1 MEYLE
6 IQDVSQYQKFL
17 AQGTFDSDMDIKGP
31 DGVIYPNFTFAGKK
45 LPFPASYNTTLDVT
59 TYGADGT
66 DILDDA
72 AAINSALTYAVTL
85 TGQSVLVRIPA
96 GTYYLD
102 DTVNIGRSNITL
114 Q

>member
-6 IQDVSQYQKFL
+6 IQDTSQYQKFL

-45 LPFPASYNTTLDVT
+45 LPFPVHRTNTTLDVT

-66 DILDDA
+66 DLLDDA
-72 AAINSALTYAVTL
+72 VAINSALTFAATL
-85 TGQSVLVRIPA
+85 T
-96 GTYYLD
+96 
-102 DTVNIGRSNITL
+102 
-114 Q
+114 